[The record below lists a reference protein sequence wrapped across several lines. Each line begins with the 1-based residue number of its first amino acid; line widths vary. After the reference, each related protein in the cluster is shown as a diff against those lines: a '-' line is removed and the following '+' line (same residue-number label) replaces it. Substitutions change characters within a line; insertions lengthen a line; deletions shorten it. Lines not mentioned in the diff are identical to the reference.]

1 MYMDVYM
8 YCCACSTFSTRSFAC
23 HVHAIPH
30 AYILDM
36 YALLYSYNHATPS
49 AAHPGGGIYNCDDY
63 MTLYIVMGMS
73 ISLYA

>member
-8 YCCACSTFSTRSFAC
+8 YYCACSTFHAFLLHD
-23 HVHAIPH
+23 HVHAIPCT
-30 AYILDM
+30 YILDM